1 MMSHMKN
8 DESNVGIKYWQ
19 TIKSNSALQWG
30 GCPVCPE
37 YYSNTAAKLKEHM
50 SMKHF
55 PQEIWESYNLHM
67 TDWCPIDNCN
77 KEFLSKMMMV
87 RHIGSTHD
95 KVLEILVLS
104 GFQLPRVF
112 VESRKRSWDEM
123 KETKPSRN

>member
-1 MMSHMKN
+1 
-8 DESNVGIKYWQ
+8 
-19 TIKSNSALQWG
+19 
-30 GCPVCPE
+30 
-37 YYSNTAAKLKEHM
+37 
-50 SMKHF
+50 MKHF
-55 PQEIWESYNLHM
+55 PQEIWERYNLHM

-77 KEFLSKMMMV
+77 KEFISKMMMV